1 MPYSFRQSK
10 LAADSSSP
18 AVIAAFVC
26 MMPLLAGAG
35 CQEATTDAAT
45 AGTASVVDPSLVS
58 QRGALQFFEGWEL
71 GQRVAAERNL
81 PRLVFFTAHWC
92 TYCRTMEATTFA
104 DAQIGQLG
112 REFVCVLVDADREP
126 GICRRL
132 QVTGYPTVH
141 ILGPSGTPLAE
152 LRGWSSAPQLAD
164 ALRAALDRHA
174 LLERAATMR

>member
-1 MPYSFRQSK
+1 M
-10 LAADSSSP
+10 LAAGSSSS

-26 MMPLLAGAG
+26 AISLLAAG
-35 CQEATTDAAT
+35 CQEATTGAASAET
-45 AGTASVVDPSLVS
+45 TTVIDPSLVS
-58 QRGALQFFEGWEL
+58 QRGVLQFVEGWEL

-92 TYCRTMEATTFA
+92 TYCRKMEATTFA

-141 ILGPSGTPLAE
+141 ILGPSGAPLAE

-164 ALRAALDRHA
+164 ALRAALQRHV
-174 LLERAATMR
+174 LLERAATISR

>member
-1 MPYSFRQSK
+1 MAYSRRQTM
-10 LAADSSSP
+10 LALHWSSP
-18 AVIAAFVC
+18 AVLSALAC
-26 MMPLLAGAG
+26 MISLLAGAG
-35 CQEATTDAAT
+35 CQEAKTDAAS
-45 AGTASVVDPSLVS
+45 AETASVIDPSLVS
-58 QRGALQFFEGWEL
+58 QRGVLQFVEGWEL
-71 GQRVAAERNL
+71 GQRVAAERKR

-92 TYCRTMEATTFA
+92 TYCRKMEATTFA

-132 QVTGYPTVH
+132 QVTGFPTVH
-141 ILGPSGTPLAE
+141 VLAPSGAPLAE

-174 LLERAATMR
+174 LLEGAATMR